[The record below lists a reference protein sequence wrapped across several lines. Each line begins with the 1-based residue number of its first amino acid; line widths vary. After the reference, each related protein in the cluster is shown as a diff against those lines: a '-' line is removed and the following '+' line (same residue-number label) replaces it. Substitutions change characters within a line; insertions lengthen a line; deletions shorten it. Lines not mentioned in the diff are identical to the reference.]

1 MFNNPCKY
9 TAYCSYSKLG
19 QTNDLLKQYLNLLK
33 WFIFPKL
40 DITNYTLQFHQNESW
55 LAFPSH
61 FLVCNE
67 SDRNMSKSFC
77 TFSIKIGY

>member
-9 TAYCSYSKLG
+9 IVYCSYSKLG

-33 WFIFPKL
+33 WFIFPIL
-40 DITNYTLQFHQNESW
+40 DITNYTLQFYQNKSW
-55 LAFPSH
+55 LAVPSH

-67 SDRNMSKSFC
+67 SDRNMSKSFY